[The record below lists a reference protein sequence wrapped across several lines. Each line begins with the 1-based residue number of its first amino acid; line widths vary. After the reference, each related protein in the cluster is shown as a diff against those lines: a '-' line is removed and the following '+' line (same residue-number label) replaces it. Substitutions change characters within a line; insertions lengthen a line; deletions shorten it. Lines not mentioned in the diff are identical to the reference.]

1 MQVRCLYLFFT
12 VFNIIKGEMKMAINP
27 VAQTDAAKVTAQTA
41 AVNADKPQSAAP
53 QPAPVKPQATTDTVL
68 ISNSAKAMMQE
79 AQETAAQTAQE
90 AAKGDHQAQRMLA
103 KEAAARAEQQGN
115 NQPSVLRPQ

>member
-1 MQVRCLYLFFT
+1 VCFYCSQYNLR
-12 VFNIIKGEMKMAINP
+12 GEMKMTINP
-27 VAQTDAAKVTAQTA
+27 VAQTDTTKVVAQAAATQASAT
-41 AVNADKPQSAAP
+41 NADKPQSAAP

-115 NQPSVLRPQ
+115 NQPSVLRPK